1 MLCRSQQDTQV
12 TIRLRSTSEQI
23 TQGRRVLSKLEGKVA
38 VVTGGGPAA
47 VYLVSDASRH
57 LSGHRLVATGGARRT
72 RTGTPPPPA
81 SARGVDEVGEIPR
94 KARLAR

>member
-38 VVTGGGPAA
+38 IVTGGGPAA

-57 LSGHRLVATGGARRT
+57 LSGHCLVATGWSPEDPDGHPAASGIGAR
-72 RTGTPPPPA
+72 G
-81 SARGVDEVGEIPR
+81 
-94 KARLAR
+94 